1 MKPFKFKGN
10 PIQWR
15 DFDNSNLLEFWK
27 KVKSG
32 IKKNEAG
39 AKAALDK
46 ESKAQSDYYGKK
58 ADTGRI
64 GYGLSS
70 QPRR

>member
-1 MKPFKFKGN
+1 M
-10 PIQWR
+10 
-15 DFDNSNLLEFWK
+15 
-27 KVKSG
+27 

-39 AKAALDK
+39 AQKALDR
-46 ESKAQSDYYGKK
+46 EAKAQSDHYGSKS
-58 ADTGRI
+58 DTGRI